1 MATEQDIPQPAAMSR
16 SDDPLSKLYREFGI
30 LALAAALAATAY
42 REVTIAQ
49 DNANEASSRGGNS
62 RADMFETRDFYLAC
76 YLRCAGYELRPPRV
90 ERGFRHREFATAATE
105 MDPKFIRERRQ
116 AALQGATH
124 WITGR

>member
-30 LALAAALAATAY
+30 LALAATAY
-42 REVTIAQ
+42 REVTTAQ

-76 YLRCAGYELRPPRV
+76 YLRCAGYELRLPRV
-90 ERGFRHREFATAATE
+90 DRGPSVEELALPKYVESGNLSVNTAV
-105 MDPKFIRERRQ
+105 IRWMPVEP
-116 AALQGATH
+116 
-124 WITGR
+124 IMV